1 MSNLVTSIS
10 LCSKCNNTFNIS
22 ESHTYPPVSIN
33 DFRSNVV
40 PSAEDRVRI
49 SEIIADEERELA
61 RYSQDIIRLRRI
73 VDQLEL
79 ERSTLQTRITHRRS
93 FISSRRRLPSE
104 LWSDIFDLAC
114 GTEEYS
120 LIIGP
125 NSSVRVALPSVF
137 SQVSI
142 QWRGIM
148 GSLPHLWSSIS
159 IDFTW
164 LKPGINVLLEQYLQN
179 AADFPLTVQ
188 MRYNGP
194 YDHQYMPLNSLA
206 ALQLLFRNIARC
218 KALDIVNLHD
228 AKVMTRAPVPSTT
241 VSFPLM
247 QSIKM
252 YSTSYEENPRFWD
265 NVRTAPRLTH
275 AAIIGLSLVRFLP
288 LERLVSLDIETVTHS
303 EPILDVLR
311 GCSSLQTLNMTGLGH
326 HSLNIGP
333 AGQIV
338 RMPSL
343 RCLSLDFWW
352 YTDNL
357 EELLKALALPSL
369 NSLKLLNT
377 YRVEQN
383 AVFRVVPLL
392 SFSQSLT
399 KVSLNLGRLRLP
411 RGSMVQI
418 FRALSYL
425 TDFEI
430 CYSGETDSESVV
442 GVTHE
447 LLLVL
452 GADSSIAPRLGSLRL
467 REHKS
472 PFRVE
477 LVEAAIALLEGQD
490 RPLKYIQLYF
500 KGDGQQLPAE
510 LLARMRNLKERGMEC
525 ITEFLGPDVN

>member
-1 MSNLVTSIS
+1 MSNFVTSIS
-10 LCSKCNNTFNIS
+10 LCSKCNNTFNLS

-33 DFRSNVV
+33 DFRSNIV
-40 PSAEDRVRI
+40 PSAEDHARI
-49 SEIIADEERELA
+49 SKIIGDEERELA
-61 RYSQDIIRLRRI
+61 RYNQEITRLRRI

-79 ERSTLQTRITHRRS
+79 ERSTLQMRITHRRS
-93 FISSRRRLPSE
+93 FISSRRKLPSE
-104 LWSDIFDLAC
+104 LWSVIFDLAC

-120 LIIGP
+120 LVIDH

-159 IDFTW
+159 IDFSR

-179 AADFPLTVQ
+179 AADFPLTAQ

-194 YDHQYMPLNSLA
+194 YDCQYMLPNSLA

-218 KALDIVNLHD
+218 KALDIVNHHD
-228 AKVMTRAPVPSTT
+228 AKLMARAPVPSTT

-288 LERLVSLDIETVTHS
+288 LERLVSLDIQIVTHS

-311 GCSSLQTLNMTGLGH
+311 GCSSLQTLNMTGLGR
-326 HSLNIGP
+326 SLNIVP
-333 AGQIV
+333 AGQVV

-343 RCLSLDFWW
+343 QSLSLGFMGFTNDLE
-352 YTDNL
+352 NL
-357 EELLKALALPSL
+357 LRALTLPSL
-369 NSLKLLNT
+369 NSLKLLST
-377 YRVEQN
+377 YEWD
-383 AVFRVVPLL
+383 AVFQVVPPLL
-392 SFSQSLT
+392 PFSRSLA
-399 KVSLNLGRLRLP
+399 KVSINLGHMRLP

-418 FRALSYL
+418 FRAFSHL

-430 CYSGETDSESVV
+430 CYSGETDSEDAV
-442 GVTHE
+442 GITHE
-447 LLLVL
+447 LLLIL

-500 KGDGQQLPAE
+500 KGDGRWLPAE
-510 LLARMRNLKERGMEC
+510 LLARIRNLKERGMEC
-525 ITEFLGPDVN
+525 IIEFFW